1 MGWFNKKETTMIET
15 SIGPIS
21 KETLKH
27 NKELVG
33 RMFDEKIKEARDIY
47 TQLYEHVENQ
57 MEEVVLKTAGKRVD
71 TRYNYYTNGH
81 SCYYFDNF
89 KHTKESKKQ
98 LNLLKKAIFKK
109 KEFLENV
116 ETLKRLREERNRLI
130 SEEDDCL
137 F

>member
-1 MGWFNKKETTMIET
+1 MVET

-33 RMFDEKIKEARDIY
+33 RMFDEKIEEARNLY
-47 TQLYEHVENQ
+47 TQLYEHVEDQ
-57 MEEVVLKTAGKRVD
+57 MKEVALRTAGEKID
-71 TRYNYYTNGH
+71 NTYNYYRNDLG
-81 SCYYFDNF
+81 CYYSDNY

-116 ETLKRLREERNRLI
+116 ETLKTLREERYRLVP
-130 SEEDDCL
+130 EDED
-137 F
+137 